1 MGIAGGSASGK
12 STVARELLRR
22 LGVPWAA
29 IVSLDRFAARLA
41 GRAQTRSF
49 YRSLSPEQ
57 SKRAFQNM
65 HDFDSP
71 GSFEDDLVRKC
82 LADLREFRA
91 TAIPVRA

>member
-1 MGIAGGSASGK
+1 MGCY
-12 STVARELLRR
+12 
-22 LGVPWAA
+22 
-29 IVSLDRFAARLA
+29 RLA
-41 GRAQTRSF
+41 RQVGWPAIAEVADPCSF

-91 TAIPVRA
+91 TAIPVRALK